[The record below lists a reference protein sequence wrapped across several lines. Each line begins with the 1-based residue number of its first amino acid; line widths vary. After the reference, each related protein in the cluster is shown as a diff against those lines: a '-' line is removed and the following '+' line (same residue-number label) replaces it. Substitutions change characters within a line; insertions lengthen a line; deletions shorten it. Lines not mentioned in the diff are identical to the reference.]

1 MRGFCMKELFHIFK
15 WNYKRFFSN
24 RKETEWLEEH
34 YSENH
39 SYCTNA
45 ISSILK
51 KHGKRWLLPVNITLF
66 LLGLLFLIAGDFLQ
80 ACTQSFWLSFSSI
93 VVACIFM
100 ILKFD
105 AWKVQEDKSILKLMY
120 IGGMNFFGGYA
131 SITYIFLIIY
141 ENIVAY
147 SAWGG
152 N

>member
-1 MRGFCMKELFHIFK
+1 MKELFHIFK

-66 LLGLLFLIAGDFLQ
+66 LLGLLFLIAGDFD
-80 ACTQSFWLSFSSI
+80 I
-93 VVACIFM
+93 V
-100 ILKFD
+100 
-105 AWKVQEDKSILKLMY
+105 
-120 IGGMNFFGGYA
+120 
-131 SITYIFLIIY
+131 
-141 ENIVAY
+141 NI
-147 SAWGG
+147 S
-152 N
+152 

>member
-1 MRGFCMKELFHIFK
+1 MKELFHIFK

-105 AWKVQEDKSILKLMY
+105 AWKVQDDKNILKLMY
-120 IGGMNFFGGYA
+120 IGG
-131 SITYIFLIIY
+131 
-141 ENIVAY
+141 
-147 SAWGG
+147 
-152 N
+152 